1 MNGHTIGF
9 NPQTQKLDPPY
20 EISSLALGVI
30 GLILLMKW
38 FERKFS
44 NLTQKHE
51 KKKTLSSRND
61 CRLYQLKRSFSV
73 EFDFVTVSAGTEH
86 FTIKDFLDSKE
97 MLSAESPKQII
108 SCHLNRSCLS
118 FLSTDSLVF
127 LPS

>member
-9 NPQTQKLDPPY
+9 SPQTQKLDPPY
-20 EISSLALGVI
+20 QISSLALGVI

-51 KKKTLSSRND
+51 KKTLSSRND

-73 EFDFVTVSAGTEH
+73 QFDFLTFSAGTEH
-86 FTIKDFLDSKE
+86 FTIKDFVDSKE